1 MKSEE
6 HHFTSQ
12 LRQRL
17 YYLLNGGSKSLLD
30 LAYICRCTLVFSCT
44 ATATTLVLPRD
55 YSYPIHAPRF
65 AADIVWRVH
74 AQNTSYVR
82 PSDGGKVL

>member
-1 MKSEE
+1 MTPAILQPRIQIQ
-6 HHFTSQ
+6 HC
-12 LRQRL
+12 
-17 YYLLNGGSKSLLD
+17 
-30 LAYICRCTLVFSCT
+30 ITLIFSCT

-55 YSYPIHAPRF
+55 HSYPIHAPRF
-65 AADIVWRVH
+65 ATDIVWRVH